1 MINQLKVMAG
11 VAAHNEE
18 KNIDN
23 LLPVLINDDV
33 IDAIVVVSSSTD
45 RTNEIVRDFAQRN
58 KSKLK
63 LVEEVERRGKS
74 LAFNTMIEIAQNE
87 KFDILLYT
95 GGDTLPD
102 DGAIETL
109 LKEFNKSNV
118 GVVGGRP
125 EPIDSSSNFLGWSTI
140 LQWNMLHNIS
150 IKFKPKICGDLMAMR
165 TDIIKELPIAVIND
179 DAYIQLMAEAKGY
192 KLAYCPAAIVRF
204 RGCSSIKDL
213 IKQRKRIYLG
223 YMQLL
228 FLTGIKLP
236 TFKWRYYHK
245 VIRDSLPSFGLK
257 EFFYLIGSVT
267 IQFWAWLLALKDFY
281 LFRTPYKW
289 ELAETTK
296 ERIDIQK

>member
-18 KNIDN
+18 KNIGN
-23 LLPVLINDDV
+23 LLPVLINTDT
-33 IDAIVVVSSSTD
+33 IDKIVVVSSSTD
-45 RTNEIVRDFAQRN
+45 RTNEIIKKFVQEK

-74 LAFNTMIEIAQNE
+74 LAFNTMIEMAQNE

-95 GGDTLPD
+95 GGDTLPE

-109 LKEFNKSNV
+109 LQEFNKKNV
-118 GVVGGRP
+118 GVVGGKP
-125 EPIDSSSNFLGWSTI
+125 EPIDSPNNFLGWSTS
-140 LQWNMLHNIS
+140 LQWNMLHHIS
-150 IKFKPKICGDLMAMR
+150 TRFKHKISGDLMAMR
-165 TDIIKELPIAVIND
+165 TDVIKELPIAVIND
-179 DAYIQLMAEAKGY
+179 DAYIQMLAEAKGY
-192 KLAYCPAAIVRF
+192 ELVYCPAAIVRF
-204 RGCSSIKDL
+204 RGCSSIEDL

-245 VIRDSLPSFGLK
+245 VILESLPSFGLK
-257 EFFYLIGSVT
+257 EFFYLIGAVAT
-267 IQFWAWLLALKDFY
+267 QFCAWLLALKDFY
-281 LFRTPYKW
+281 LFRIPYKW
-289 ELAETTK
+289 EVAETTK
-296 ERIDIQK
+296 ERIDIQ